1 MKNLFVDRVE
11 DSNII
16 CEDENGE
23 EYVLDIKDVPSCT
36 KEGDVLTANEGVI
49 VIDYEKTNEKR
60 RQIAKLRNKIYRN
73 SAN

>member
-1 MKNLFVDRVE
+1 MKNLFVDRIE

-16 CEDENGE
+16 CEDEKGE
-23 EYVLDIKDVPSCT
+23 EYVLDIKDVPSYIR
-36 KEGDVLTANEGVI
+36 EGDVLTANEGVI